1 MTTLV
6 LQRNDFSLSDLFGCI
21 QIIELKLNEFIDSA
35 AEKYT
40 MLPDKLKEF
49 LLQRKSK
56 LLENPLMLCALFLD
70 PRYKC
75 NIDTDPEK
83 LMFVKITLENLWQR
97 MKTVNGVED
106 QPENLILT
114 TDISSEDDMSKY
126 YVELD
131 AHYGAM
137 GIQNS
142 FVDLRLVNSHS
153 VDVLRD
159 KSDIAIA
166 IVHYE
171 RQISGVR
178 VKSSE
183 SIHTFW
189 ETNKKEFGTELY
201 ELACVIFAIPPTQSS
216 VERNFSAL
224 RYMFTDHRWNLAE
237 DLLESLLII
246 HLNPNYF
253 LTAKELELE
262 KLAKSKTENN

>member
-1 MTTLV
+1 MLKCERAVKYFANSEKMFQLLLNRWHILVEMKKVLHVPFLTTLV

-21 QIIELKLNEFIDSA
+21 QIIELRLNEFIDSA

-56 LLENPLMLCALFLD
+56 LLENPLMLCAPLLD

-83 LMFVKITLENLWQR
+83 LMFVKIKLKNLWQR

-106 QPENLILT
+106 QPENLIRT

-131 AHYGAM
+131 AHYDAM

-142 FVDLRLVNSHS
+142 SVDLRLVNSHS

-166 IVHYE
+166 IVLVCELKVASQYIHSGK
-171 RQISGVR
+171 QI
-178 VKSSE
+178 K
-183 SIHTFW
+183 
-189 ETNKKEFGTELY
+189 
-201 ELACVIFAIPPTQSS
+201 
-216 VERNFSAL
+216 RN
-224 RYMFTDHRWNLAE
+224 
-237 DLLESLLII
+237 LEQ
-246 HLNPNYF
+246 NY
-253 LTAKELELE
+253 T
-262 KLAKSKTENN
+262 S